1 VDTRLQS
8 SLLLKRGA
16 DVESEYEAS
25 RTPLSYAAERG
36 HKAVVELLLED
47 GADIGSKDDE
57 GQTSLFWSSR
67 YRRDAVVELFLEKG
81 ADSVQRQQW
90 PDIVIV
96 DRVVWIWDNRRAV
109 KLLLRDS
116 VFILNIPNS

>member
-36 HKAVVELLLED
+36 HKAVVELLLV
-47 GADIGSKDDE
+47 
-57 GQTSLFWSSR
+57 SR
-67 YRRDAVVELFLEKG
+67 RQKEKQPEVL
-81 ADSVQRQQW
+81 S
-90 PDIVIV
+90 I
-96 DRVVWIWDNRRAV
+96 
-109 KLLLRDS
+109 LLY
-116 VFILNIPNS
+116 